1 MPEGCRMLGFG
12 RLLSGL
18 LPGETNAAAR
28 VHEALGGDI
37 AARDGGCPSK
47 LLAGPSAWRIF
58 GR

>member
-1 MPEGCRMLGFG
+1 MLGFG

-37 AARDGGCPSK
+37 AARDGVS
-47 LLAGPSAWRIF
+47 GPKCIAHIRQVTYATP
-58 GR
+58 